1 MDEITGA
8 VGGFRAAI
16 QDLLVP
22 ELKAL
27 QVEVRNVKETLERHE
42 QKISQLLE
50 GLHQLSKD
58 QAERF
63 AAMQQEMDKRFAAM
77 QQEMDKR
84 FTAMQQEM
92 DKRFTAMQQEN
103 DKKFAEINEKFVVVM
118 EVIRDMQK
126 DMALIKDRLNYGER
140 IHRLELDVAQLRSR
154 STVAV

>member
-1 MDEITGA
+1 MEEITGA
-8 VGGFRAAI
+8 VGGFRAAL

-42 QKISQLLE
+42 QKISQLVE

-77 QQEMDKR
+77 QQE
-84 FTAMQQEM
+84 
-92 DKRFTAMQQEN
+92 N
-103 DKKFAEINEKFVVVM
+103 DKKFAEINEKFVVVI

-126 DMALIKDRLNYGER
+126 DMAIIKDRLNYGER
-140 IHRLELDVAQLRSR
+140 IHRLELDMAQLRSR
-154 STVAV
+154 SPVAV